1 MNKQDLLDQEIFTV
15 EEMQEYE
22 DLLVLE
28 KYYLLINEQ
37 IDIEIDK
44 EPKNYYFD
52 KGRGKFR
59 VRFLIDGSFKSFG
72 SYTLES
78 DAKDR
83 VNTVR
88 KELGLWAIY

>member
-1 MNKQDLLDQEIFTV
+1 MNRQDLLDRGIFTQ

-28 KYYLLINEQ
+28 KFYLLINEQ
-37 IDIEIDK
+37 IDIEPEPV

-52 KGRGKFR
+52 KGKNKFR
-59 VRFLIDGSFKSFG
+59 VRFLIDVSFKSYG
-72 SYTLES
+72 SYTLEQ

-83 VNTVR
+83 VVAVR
-88 KELGLWAIY
+88 KELGL